1 MVLVSLMDLLD
12 INMIKIS
19 SIFWTK
25 PRFIDPHLVQI
36 GKEYGC
42 GLNISSCGYLNGS
55 GAGFG
60 YNNPAYDSGIGFG
73 FGVRH
78 YGDENGCGY
87 GIGCEDGYHEIRDN
101 EE

>member
-1 MVLVSLMDLLD
+1 
-12 INMIKIS
+12 MIKIS
-19 SIFWTK
+19 SIFWVN
-25 PRFIDPHLVQI
+25 PRFIDPYLVPI

-55 GAGFG
+55 GTGFG
-60 YNNPAYDSGIGFG
+60 YNNPTYDSGIGFG
-73 FGVRH
+73 FGARNF
-78 YGDENGCGY
+78 GDENGCGF